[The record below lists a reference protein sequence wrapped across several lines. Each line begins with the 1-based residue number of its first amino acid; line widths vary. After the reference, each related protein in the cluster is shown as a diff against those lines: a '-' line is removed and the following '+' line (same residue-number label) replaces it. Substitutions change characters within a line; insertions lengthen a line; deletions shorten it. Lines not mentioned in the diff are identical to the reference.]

1 MVKMVMEYFARAK
14 ARVWRKG
21 GKVREL
27 ELWRNLLV
35 DQVSLVWQRRNWLRR
50 CLFNLAPRE
59 SFVSRCLPQAE
70 DGFGAIVLLAQLFKS
85 SSFILMKLVNDDL
98 MERFKSLI
106 KKCGPE
112 VRLINI
118 FASMCFVEGRPM
130 RGFQEACARKLWM
143 RPLDR
148 YNFGVTFHETTVE
161 KLQDAFRGSE
171 HLRFP
176 YGAPAG
182 QMRQGCIT
190 SAVGRTGSSN
200 HHGLGSIDLGK
211 RVEAFGGRMFG
222 RISKSENYHAK
233 GTQNE
238 QELGLFRGHVRYSP
252 SHTPPENFL
261 GKAENN
267 KYPPVGVVWRSSKT
281 VEWGSTHGEDHRGG
295 LYWTPDFLGIPSLGN
310 WFYPP
315 SDDESSEVV
324 STP

>member
-35 DQVSLVWQRRNWLRR
+35 DQVGLFWLRKNWLRR
-50 CLFNLAPRE
+50 CLFDLAPRE
-59 SFVSRCLPQAE
+59 SFVSRLSQAE
-70 DGFGAIVLLAQLFKS
+70 DGCGAIVLLAQLFKS

-98 MERFKSLI
+98 MERFKTLI

-118 FASMCFVEGRPM
+118 FASMCFAEGRPM

-161 KLQDAFRGSE
+161 KVQDAFRGSE

-182 QMRQGCIT
+182 QMRQGIIK
-190 SAVGRTGSSN
+190 SAVQRTGSSN
-200 HHGLGSIDLGK
+200 RLGLGSINLGK
-211 RVEAFGGRMFG
+211 RVESFGGRMLG
-222 RISKSENYHAK
+222 RSSKSEHHHTE
-233 GTQNE
+233 GGLQ
-238 QELGLFRGHVRYSP
+238 QELGLFCGHVRYSP

-281 VEWGSTHGEDHRGG
+281 VEWGSTQGEDKRGG
-295 LYWTPDFLGIPSLGN
+295 LFWNPDFLGIPSL
-310 WFYPP
+310 
-315 SDDESSEVV
+315 
-324 STP
+324 